1 MGNCFCIPQKPL
13 ATENEG
19 LKFVKTKEIV
29 ISPNSK
35 NPKNQ
40 TPKNEN
46 KGINGTESPNNGIN
60 KSTKVENSN
69 GNNEEEEED
78 IRDVSQI
85 FIKEEN
91 EILDLE
97 DMKNQA
103 KINLE
108 DFKLLKVFSS
118 KKNTKH
124 NNTYIK

>member
-1 MGNCFCIPQKPL
+1 MGHCFCIPHKSL
-13 ATENEG
+13 SNGNED
-19 LKFVKTKEIV
+19 LKFVKTKEVV
-29 ISPNSK
+29 ISPTSNHSK
-35 NPKNQ
+35 SQ

-46 KGINGTESPNNGIN
+46 KANNGADSPIN
-60 KSTKVENSN
+60 TKMENSN

-91 EILDLE
+91 ENLDLE

-103 KINLE
+103 RIKLE

-118 KKNTKH
+118 KKF
-124 NNTYIK
+124 